1 MPSIVSYQKA
11 YDATTTY
18 QLALPD
24 GAIELCTIGGTT
36 YVALPDGASLPA
48 GQPAQIAAGIKSV
61 SPDDALK
68 AAIIAASPHCQLID
82 ERMREKIRAA
92 YDLETELK
100 YARIGIGAAHK
111 LYAPTQAEFAEIDA
125 FGQFV
130 EGVRQWG
137 RAERAKL
144 GL

>member
-1 MPSIVSYQKA
+1 MPSIISYQKA

-24 GAIELCTIGGTT
+24 GATELCTINGTT
-36 YVALPDGASLPA
+36 YVTLPDGAKLPE
-48 GQPAQIAAGIKSV
+48 QPKQIAASVKSV
-61 SPDDALK
+61 AMDAALK
-68 AAIIAASPHCQLID
+68 EAIKAASPHCQLISD
-82 ERMREKIRAA
+82 RMQEMIRAK
-92 YDLETELK
+92 YPLEDELA

-111 LYAPTQAEFAEIDA
+111 LYAPTQEEFANIAA
-125 FGQFV
+125 FGVFV

-137 RAERAKL
+137 RDERAKL

>member
-1 MPSIVSYQKA
+1 MPSIISYQKA

-24 GAIELCTIGGTT
+24 GATELCTINGIT
-36 YVALPDGASLPA
+36 YVALPDGAKIPEQSA
-48 GQPAQIAAGIKSV
+48 KISASV
-61 SPDDALK
+61 KAVTPDETLK
-68 AAIIAASPHCQLID
+68 AAIKAASPHCQLISD
-82 ERMREKIRAA
+82 RMQEKIRAK
-92 YDLETELK
+92 YPLEDELA

-111 LYAPTQAEFAEIDA
+111 LYAPTQEEFANIAA
-125 FGQFV
+125 FGVFV

-137 RAERAKL
+137 RDERAKL